1 MAALKDGEVLA
12 TFRSDRELWEGFKAL
27 CDKNDISAAK
37 ALNRF
42 LKASVEAGEF
52 PESIISDSP
61 ASDINIEELE
71 ARLLS
76 QMMSAFEQKFEELR
90 EKKKP
95 AIARKGRS

>member
-12 TFRSDRELWEGFKAL
+12 TFRSDRKLWEGFKAL

-42 LKASVEAGEF
+42 LQSSVDAGQFSEA
-52 PESIISDSP
+52 IT
-61 ASDINIEELE
+61 ASDGTINIEELE

-76 QMMSAFEQKFEELR
+76 QIEAKFEELG
-90 EKKKP
+90 KQQKP
-95 AIARKGRS
+95 ATAKRGRN

>member
-27 CDKNDISAAK
+27 CEKHELSAAK

-42 LKASVEAGEF
+42 LKASVEAGEFPF

-76 QMMSAFEQKFEELR
+76 QIDAKFEELR

>member
-1 MAALKDGEVLA
+1 MGAMKDNEVLA

-42 LKASVEAGEF
+42 LQSSVDAGQFSEAITASG
-52 PESIISDSP
+52 DGT
-61 ASDINIEELE
+61 INIEELE

-76 QMMSAFEQKFEELR
+76 QIEAKFEELG
-90 EKKKP
+90 KWQKV
-95 AIARKGRS
+95 ATVRKGRG

>member
-1 MAALKDGEVLA
+1 MGQLKDGEVLA

-42 LKASVEAGEF
+42 LQSSVDAGQFSEA
-52 PESIISDSP
+52 IT
-61 ASDINIEELE
+61 ASDGTINIEELE

-76 QMMSAFEQKFEELR
+76 QIEAKFKELEQG
-90 EKKKP
+90 KKKT
-95 AIARKGRS
+95 AATATARKGRS